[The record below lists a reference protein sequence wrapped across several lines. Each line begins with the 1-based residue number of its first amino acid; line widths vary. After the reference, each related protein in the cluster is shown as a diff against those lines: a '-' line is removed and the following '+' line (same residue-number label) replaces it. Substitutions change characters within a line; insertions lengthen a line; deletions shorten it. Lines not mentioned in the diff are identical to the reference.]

1 MKLNEKKFVSFLIV
15 LMPLTLVLIA
25 SFFISTF
32 YLEKVTNYF
41 NSAKERS
48 IKEHIDSK
56 KAKSEVWIKQLNL
69 LFDYKYNRIE
79 ENIVS
84 ELNSSVEAAYKSA
97 HFIYNKYK
105 NKKSSKEIKERIV
118 DALSQLQVNGYSTNF
133 FISDFNGNAIVSS
146 KSREEQKNLAAYVD
160 ADGRSIVLE
169 EIQLVRK
176 KGEGFLS
183 SRYVNQDETQ
193 RIKVKN
199 LHLFDWYIGS
209 SLNVNAEYKKLKLTL
224 LDMTKSIPLER
235 TDFIALYSAQS
246 ELYLSPKMAD
256 ISANKKPIITPENL
270 LKESMWYTDNNY
282 GYYYYAQY
290 NEALSWY
297 LIYGFEISS
306 MSTQEIQKQQ
316 DLEEMLDNELNV
328 IMKAS
333 IVIVLLV
340 VILSLLLSRRVNSIF
355 REYQEEVEN
364 RTAELENLNASLEY
378 MVNDAVKAHRQKDKI
393 LIQQSKMA
401 EMGDMLSMIAH
412 QWRQPLNQMSY
423 VLMNIDSAFEFKEL
437 DKKYL
442 DAKIKEGNGVLEFM
456 SETID
461 NFRNYFRPNKE
472 KEFVLVSDV
481 IQTTLGLMK
490 SSLDV
495 DGIEVEMQ
503 LTGSDLT
510 HIYRNEFMQ
519 VILNLVK
526 NAKDILKSKNIKN
539 PKIVISAICRSDS
552 LVVSVCDNAG
562 GVDEKIIDKIFEPY
576 FSTKDV
582 KSGTGLGLYMSK
594 MIIEEYMDG
603 KLSVVNTKDSQGV
616 NVGACFKIEI

>member
-1 MKLNEKKFVSFLIV
+1 MRVNEKKLVSYLIV

-41 NSAKERS
+41 NSAKERA

-56 KAKSEVWIKQLNL
+56 QAKSEVWIQQINL

-79 ENIVS
+79 ENIAL
-84 ELNSSVEAAYKSA
+84 ELNSSVDGAYSSA
-97 HFIYNKYK
+97 HFIYDKYK
-105 NKKSSKEIKERIV
+105 NKKSSKEIQERIL
-118 DALSQLQVNGYSTNF
+118 DALSQLHIKKSSIELFITNF
-133 FISDFNGNAIVSS
+133 DGNAILNS
-146 KSREEQKNLAAYVD
+146 KTQKPQKDLSAYKD
-160 ADGRSIVLE
+160 ADGRSIILE

-176 KGEGFLS
+176 YGEGSIS
-183 SRYVNQDETQ
+183 SSYLESDAME
-193 RIKVKN
+193 RIRVKN
-199 LHLFDWYIGS
+199 LGIFDWFVGS
-209 SLNVNAEYKKLKLTL
+209 SLNVNKEYEKLKLTL
-224 LDMTKSIPLER
+224 FDMIKGIPLER
-235 TDFIALYSAQS
+235 TDFIALYDGEK
-246 ELYLSPKMAD
+246 ELYFSPNMIDILGDKPSIVIPKKLS
-256 ISANKKPIITPENL
+256 
-270 LKESMWYTDNNY
+270 KESKWYKDKQHE
-282 GYYYYAQY
+282 YYYYSQY
-290 NEALSWY
+290 NKALSWH
-297 LIYGFEISS
+297 LVYGFEISS
-306 MSTQEIQKQQ
+306 MSQQELQKQR
-316 DLEEMLDNELNV
+316 DLEEMLDSELSLIV
-328 IMKAS
+328 KVS

-340 VILSLLLSRRVNSIF
+340 VILSLLLSRRVNAIF
-355 REYQEEVEN
+355 QEYQHEVET
-364 RTAELENLNASLEY
+364 RTSELENLNASLKHLVFDE
-378 MVNDAVKAHRQKDKI
+378 VQAHRQKDKM

-423 VLMNIDSAFEFKEL
+423 VLMNIDSAYEFKEL

-442 DAKIKEGNGVLEFM
+442 DTKIKEGNSVLEFM

-461 NFRNYFRPNKE
+461 NFRNYFRPNRE

-503 LTGSDLT
+503 LEGSDLT

-526 NAKDILKSKNIKN
+526 NAKDILNSKKIQN
-539 PKIVISAICRSDS
+539 PKIVINTICRSHS

-562 GVDEKIIDKIFEPY
+562 GVDEKIMDRIFEPY
-576 FSTKDV
+576 FSTKDK

-603 KLSVVNTKDSQGV
+603 SLSITNTKDSQGK
-616 NVGACFKIEI
+616 NIGACFKIEI

>member
-1 MKLNEKKFVSFLIV
+1 MRVNEKKLVSYLIV

-41 NSAKERS
+41 NSAKERA

-56 KAKSEVWIKQLNL
+56 KAKSEIWIQQLNL
-69 LFDYKYNRIE
+69 LFNYKYKHIE
-79 ENIVS
+79 ENIAM
-84 ELNSSVEAAYKSA
+84 ELNSSVDGAYSSA
-97 HFIYNKYK
+97 HFIYDKYK
-105 NKKSSKEIKERIV
+105 SRRSSKEIKERIL
-118 DALSQLQVNGYSTNF
+118 DALSQLHMNGESIEL
-133 FISDFNGNAIVSS
+133 FITDFNGNAILSS
-146 KSREEQKNLAAYVD
+146 KSKELQKDLAAYTD
-160 ADGRSIVLE
+160 ADGRSIILE

-176 KGEGFLS
+176 YGEGSLS
-183 SRYVNQDETQ
+183 SRYKDSDGME
-193 RIKVKN
+193 RIRVKN
-199 LHLFDWYIGS
+199 LGIFDWFIGS
-209 SLNVNAEYKKLKLTL
+209 SLNVNKEYEKLKFTL
-224 LDMTKSIPLER
+224 FDMIKGIPLER
-235 TDFIALYSAQS
+235 TDFIALYDASK
-246 ELYLSPKMAD
+246 ELYFSPDMVDILGEKSSIVIPKNLS
-256 ISANKKPIITPENL
+256 
-270 LKESMWYTDNNY
+270 KESKWHKDKQHE
-282 GYYYYAQY
+282 YYYYAQY
-290 NEALSWY
+290 NKALSWH

-306 MSTQEIQKQQ
+306 MSKQELQKQR
-316 DLEEMLDNELNV
+316 DLEEMLDSELSLIV
-328 IMKAS
+328 KVS

-340 VILSLLLSRRVNSIF
+340 VILSLLLSRRVNAIF
-355 REYQEEVEN
+355 QEYQKEVEK
-364 RTAELENLNASLEY
+364 RTEELENLNASLKHLVFDE
-378 MVNDAVKAHRQKDKI
+378 VKAHREKDKM

-423 VLMNIDSAFEFKEL
+423 VLMNIDSAYEFKEL

-442 DAKIKEGNGVLEFM
+442 DAKIKEGNSVLEFM

-461 NFRNYFRPNKE
+461 NFRNYFRPNRE

-503 LTGSDLT
+503 LRGSDLT

-526 NAKDILKSKNIKN
+526 NAKDMLNSKKVQN
-539 PKIVISAICRSDS
+539 PKIVINTICHSNS

-562 GVDEKIIDKIFEPY
+562 GVDENIMDRIFEPY
-576 FSTKDV
+576 FSTKDK

-603 KLSVVNTKDSQGV
+603 KLSITNTKNPQGV
-616 NVGACFKIEI
+616 NIGACFKIEI